1 MVAGETESGSRERR
15 DAMESRGVGASLERQ
30 LKVIVLDAS
39 PTTRKIL
46 EVILRREGH
55 QVVCFDDPLEA
66 LRFLSRHGPADL
78 LFLGIDLP
86 KMDGFNVLKY
96 LKGEARFHSMV
107 SIAILSEQDGVLS
120 RVKAR
125 LAGAQQVMLKPLVQQ
140 RIVAMVSGYRLSI
153 SDRRQ
158 VGEQRA
164 LSMTMVRRYPVGKRV
179 RNPTPGMAGACS
191 EG

>member
-1 MVAGETESGSRERR
+1 
-15 DAMESRGVGASLERQ
+15 
-30 LKVIVLDAS
+30 VLDAS

-86 KMDGFNVLKY
+86 KVDGFNVLKY

-107 SIAILSEQDGVLS
+107 SIALLSEQDGILS

-125 LAGAQQVMLKPLVQQ
+125 LAGARQVMLKPLERQ
-140 RIVAMVSGYRLSI
+140 RIVTLVSGYRLSI
-153 SDRRQ
+153 SDPEVDQ
-158 VGEQRA
+158 
-164 LSMTMVRRYPVGKRV
+164 
-179 RNPTPGMAGACS
+179 
-191 EG
+191 

>member
-1 MVAGETESGSRERR
+1 
-15 DAMESRGVGASLERQ
+15 MESRGVGTSLERQ
-30 LKVIVLDAS
+30 LRVIVLDAS

-55 QVVCFDDPLEA
+55 QVVCFDDPLET

-107 SIAILSEQDGVLS
+107 SIALLSEQDGVLS
-120 RVKAR
+120 GVKAR
-125 LAGAQQVMLKPLVQQ
+125 LAGAQQVMLKPLVRQ
-140 RIVAMVSGYRLSI
+140 RIAALVSWCRLSI
-153 SDRRQ
+153 SDPQ
-158 VGEQRA
+158 A
-164 LSMTMVRRYPVGKRV
+164 DL
-179 RNPTPGMAGACS
+179 
-191 EG
+191 

>member
-1 MVAGETESGSRERR
+1 MK
-15 DAMESRGVGASLERQ
+15 RQ
-30 LKVIVLDAS
+30 LRVIVLDIS
-39 PTTRKIL
+39 PTSRKIL
-46 EVILRREGH
+46 EVILRCEGH

-107 SIAILSEQDGVLS
+107 SIALLSEQDGVLS

-125 LAGAQQVMLKPLVQQ
+125 LAGAQQVILKPLVRQ
-140 RIVAMVSGYRLSI
+140 RIVALVSWYRLGI
-153 SDRRQ
+153 SDP
-158 VGEQRA
+158 EA
-164 LSMTMVRRYPVGKRV
+164 DL
-179 RNPTPGMAGACS
+179 
-191 EG
+191 

>member
-1 MVAGETESGSRERR
+1 MK
-15 DAMESRGVGASLERQ
+15 RQ
-30 LKVIVLDAS
+30 LRVIVLDIS
-39 PTTRKIL
+39 PTSRKIL

-107 SIAILSEQDGVLS
+107 SIALLSEQDGALS

-125 LAGAQQVMLKPLVQQ
+125 LAGAQQVMLKPLVRQ
-140 RIVAMVSGYRLSI
+140 RIVALVSWYRLGI
-153 SDRRQ
+153 SDP
-158 VGEQRA
+158 EA
-164 LSMTMVRRYPVGKRV
+164 DL
-179 RNPTPGMAGACS
+179 
-191 EG
+191 